1 MTIRSL
7 MSEVEKATKTA
18 VENRHRFMVMLCSKE
33 LSENVLKL
41 ASRVYNKYKKV
52 VEREEENLLVVGRSS
67 FLKLAEDFFDGK
79 FIHYRESPSV
89 LGETYT
95 SLVIDFTEGFHP
107 NDLGI
112 IVETIAEGGIIIAI
126 SPPIEAWNDLIS
138 KWHEELV
145 SEPYTVEDVV
155 PRFYRRFIRVTL
167 RSEGI
172 IVFDYD
178 KRKLIKEYKFKPRIV
193 SREEVVI
200 PEESEIKR
208 RLYKL
213 CATQDQVRVLQLF
226 EKFFDRKKDRKAVVI
241 TADRGR
247 GKTAVLGIVTPHL
260 VMRMYKILKRPVR
273 VMVVAPSPQAVQ
285 VYFKFLLKALIR
297 QGIEDFFVKETNKMI
312 TVVNSRVARVEY
324 VVPRRAM
331 VEKDYAD
338 IIIVD
343 EAAGIDVPVL
353 WKIVED
359 SRYTIFSTTIHG
371 YEGTGRGFSIRFLKR
386 LESEEDIEIEKIHME
401 EPIRYG
407 KGDPIERWLYDV
419 LLLDAQPA
427 ELSDED
433 VEAIK
438 SGKLEFEPLDKD
450 MLMEDERLLKEFFGI
465 YVLAHYRNRPSDLV
479 ILSDM
484 PNHLPFRVKVNGK
497 TVCSLH
503 IAVEGAMDDEVIEKI
518 KEGYKPRGQII
529 PDLVLKHYWNFDFP
543 KMRGIRIVR
552 IATHPAVMNMGI
564 GSFALQRVVEW
575 AKGNGL
581 DWAGSG
587 FGVSPELLRFWV
599 KNGFIPIHI
608 TPQRNEVSGEH
619 SLIVIKALKD
629 EIQKVIEDLNADFTR
644 RLIEYLSDE
653 LRDLETETAIGLLR
667 CLMRDISLPMIEV
680 NDVVRRRMSKYL
692 HGMSLYEYSSDI
704 IRPLVRYYY
713 SKTNRVELDEEEE
726 RVLVAKC
733 LQLKPWKEIEG
744 EGFKK
749 YKTLMKAVQK
759 IWKWYKSELGIEG

>member
-7 MSEVEKATKTA
+7 MSEVKKATESA
-18 VENRHRFMVMLCSKE
+18 VKNRHRFMVMICSRDLNE
-33 LSENVLKL
+33 DVFKL
-41 ASRVYNKYKKV
+41 ASKVYKKYKDIAK
-52 VEREEENLLVVGRSS
+52 REEENLLIVGRSS
-67 FLKLAEDFFDGK
+67 FLRIAEEFFDGK
-79 FIHYRESPSV
+79 FIHYRDSPSV
-89 LGETYT
+89 LGETYS
-95 SLVIDFTEGFHP
+95 SLIIDFTEGFHP

-112 IVETIAEGGIIIAI
+112 IIETIAEGGIIIAI
-126 SPPIEAWNDLIS
+126 SPPIDAWYNLIS

-145 SEPYTVEDVV
+145 SEPYTVKDVV
-155 PRFYRRFIRVTL
+155 PRFFRRFIRITL
-167 RSEGI
+167 KSEGI
-172 IVFDYD
+172 IIFDYD
-178 KRKLIKEYKFKPRIV
+178 KREVIKKYEFEPKQI
-193 SREEVVI
+193 SREEIII
-200 PEESEIKR
+200 PEETEIKK

-226 EKFFDRKKDRKAVVI
+226 ERFFERKKSRKAVVI

-247 GKTAVLGIVTPHL
+247 GKTAILGIVTPYL
-260 VMRMYKILKRPVR
+260 VSRLNRILKRPVR

-285 VYFKFLLKALIR
+285 TYFKFLIKALVR
-297 QGIEDFFVKETNKMI
+297 QGINDFFVKETNKMI
-312 TVVNSRVARVEY
+312 TVVNSRIARVEY

-359 SRYTIFSTTIHG
+359 SRYSIFSTTIHG

-386 LESEEDIEIEKIHME
+386 LEKDEDIEIEKIHLE

-407 KGDPIERWLYDV
+407 KGDPIERWLYNV

-427 ELSDED
+427 ELSEED
-433 VEAIK
+433 IEAIK
-438 SGKLEFEPLDKD
+438 SGKLEFEKIDKD
-450 MLMEDERLLKEFFGI
+450 RLIEDEKLLKEFFGI

-503 IAVEGAMDDEVIEKI
+503 IAVEGNLNDEVIEKI

-543 KMRGIRIVR
+543 KKLGIRIVR
-552 IATHPAVMNMGI
+552 IATHPLVMNMGI
-564 GSFALQRVVEW
+564 GSFALQKIVEW
-575 AKGNGL
+575 AKNENL

-599 KNGFIPIHI
+599 KNGFTPIHI

-619 SLIVIKALKD
+619 SLIVLRALKD
-629 EIQKVIEDLNADFTR
+629 DIQKIVEDLNADFTR

-653 LRDLETETAIGLLR
+653 LSDLETETAIGLLK
-667 CLMRDISLPMIEV
+667 CLMRDIATYEIEID
-680 NDVVRRRMSKYL
+680 DVVRRRMSKYL
-692 HGMSLYEYSSDI
+692 HGMSLYEYTSDI
-704 IRPLVRYYY
+704 IRPLIRYYY
-713 SKTNRVELDEEEE
+713 SKTDKIELDEEEE

-733 LQLKPWKEIEG
+733 LQLKPWREIEG
-744 EGFKK
+744 EGYKK

-759 IWKWYKSELGIEG
+759 IWRWYKSKVEIED